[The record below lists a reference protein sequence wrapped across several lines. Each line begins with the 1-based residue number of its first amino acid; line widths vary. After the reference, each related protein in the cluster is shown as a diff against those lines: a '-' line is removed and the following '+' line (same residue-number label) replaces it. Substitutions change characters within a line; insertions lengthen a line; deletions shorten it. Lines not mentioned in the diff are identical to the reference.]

1 MEQKRATDIVR
12 HYQVNGENLTQYE
25 VYERILGLFKDEE
38 LYASRDV
45 ANMLGI
51 ELKSISNL
59 MSFLHRSG
67 QLSGKIIGGRMHY
80 YKIERC
86 FLQDLY
92 HPMPNFIVKSVT
104 KHKLEDKQPRRKKGE
119 VAYKKFGD

>member
-1 MEQKRATDIVR
+1 MEQKRTTDVVR
-12 HYQVNGENLTQYE
+12 RYQVNGESITQYE
-25 VYERILGLFKDEE
+25 VYDLILSLFKGEE
-38 LYASRDV
+38 LYASKDI
-45 ANMLGI
+45 ADKIGI

-67 QLSGKIIGGRMHY
+67 KLSGKIIGGRMHY
-80 YKIERC
+80 YKTERC

-92 HPMPNFIVKSVT
+92 HPIPDFIVKGVT

-119 VAYKKFGD
+119 AVFRKFGD